1 MNNQVPPQPKSFRLT
16 IPVKVVLLTGLAY
29 LLLWVLGIFL
39 QRVLS
44 IDFSTELLRLRV
56 EHWYLL
62 FEIAVLAFVATSSSH
77 FFLDRPLRQ
86 LNKVMEQAEQGELS
100 IRAPILSDDELGI
113 LSENFNQMLTK
124 ISGLSRSHVQSERE
138 LAIAQEEL
146 KYRSQLAEKSRV
158 IEKANQKLEML
169 VKDLS
174 LIYEIGQKVN
184 SVIDLEK
191 LYEHITETLKRYL
204 HIEQFSIS
212 IYDEEKQYLV
222 VRAVEGFSNKEHV
235 LSSTF
240 RKGEGVAGQAAASGR
255 KIYIR
260 STTAENRFLHYRG
273 ETTKPYSSFLS
284 IPLIYQQEVLGVI
297 NFGRCQEAGFSA
309 NDVKM
314 LSLVANQ
321 VALAVTN
328 AKLYTKTKELSV
340 KDELTGV
347 YNRRH
352 FQRMLK
358 MEWKRAVRFRRD
370 LSVVMIDAD
379 HFKEYNDTFGHVQGD
394 QVLKRL
400 GGVFEKNLREVDTV
414 ARFGGEEF
422 ILLLP
427 DTDKHGA
434 IAVAEKLRKLVER
447 EKCYDA
453 DGNETR
459 KITISL
465 GVATFPDDVGGIE
478 DLIDHADIA
487 LYRSKEKGRN
497 QVSCFAA
504 PLPKPGEFPLA
515 PLSEEELEK
524 SEEKKK
530 PLRILS

>member
-1 MNNQVPPQPKSFRLT
+1 MT
-16 IPVKVVLLTGLAY
+16 IPVKVVLATGLVY
-29 LLLWVLGIFL
+29 LLLWVLGSFL
-39 QRVLS
+39 QRV
-44 IDFSTELLRLRV
+44 IGVDFAAVFLGLKFQ
-56 EHWYLL
+56 HWYLL
-62 FEIAVLAFVATSSSH
+62 FQIAAMAFTATTASH
-77 FFLDRPLRQ
+77 FFLDRPLQQ
-86 LNKVMEQAEQGELS
+86 LNNVIEKAEKGELAVKVPVS
-100 IRAPILSDDELGI
+100 SSDELGM
-113 LSENFNQMLTK
+113 LAENFNQMLTR
-124 ISGLSRSHVQSERE
+124 IADLSSSQLQSERE
-138 LAIAQEEL
+138 LTIVQEQL
-146 KYRSQLAEKSRV
+146 KYRGKLDEKSRV
-158 IEKANQKLEML
+158 ISKANQQLEML

-191 LYEHITETLKRYL
+191 LYEHVTATLKRYL
-204 HIEQFSIS
+204 HIETLSIS
-212 IYDEEKQYLV
+212 IYDEEKRQLV
-222 VRAVEGFSNKEHV
+222 VRALDGFDDDTQLLNT
-235 LSSTF
+235 TF
-240 RKGEGVAGQAAASGR
+240 AKGEGVAGEAVLAAR

-260 STTAENRFLHYRG
+260 NTTNEKRFLHFKG
-273 ETTKPYSSFLS
+273 EQKKTHSSFLS
-284 IPLIYQQEVLGVI
+284 IPLIYQKKVLGVI
-297 NFGRCQEAGFSA
+297 NFGRCQEGGFSS

-314 LSLVANQ
+314 LSLVSNQ

-328 AKLYTKTKELSV
+328 ARLYTKTKELSV

-379 HFKEYNDTFGHVQGD
+379 HFKEYNDTFGHLQGD

-400 GGVFEKNLREVDTV
+400 GKVFEKSLREVDTV

-434 IAVAEKLRKLVER
+434 VAVAEKLRKLIEQ
-447 EKCYDA
+447 EEFYD
-453 DGNETR
+453 DEGKETR
-459 KITISL
+459 RVTISL
-465 GVATFPDDVGGIE
+465 GVATFPDDVGGSE

-497 QVSCFAA
+497 KVTCFAA
-504 PLPKPGEFPLA
+504 PTPPPQFEADSALEPAGE
-515 PLSEEELEK
+515 SKEEGKEK
-524 SEEKKK
+524 SG
-530 PLRILS
+530 RILQ